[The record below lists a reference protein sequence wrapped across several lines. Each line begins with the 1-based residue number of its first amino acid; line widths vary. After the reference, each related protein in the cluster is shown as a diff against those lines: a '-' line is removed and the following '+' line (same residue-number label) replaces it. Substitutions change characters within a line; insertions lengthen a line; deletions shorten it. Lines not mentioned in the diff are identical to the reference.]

1 MPTQQIFLKMS
12 FLRIFQKKF
21 RQSILRIFY
30 YLIKKIKKR
39 MGLSSEINLSLVN
52 NTTLAQTINIMGSV
66 TPQGFANNSNDL
78 YEYDLSSD
86 SFTNLSS
93 VTILIA
99 TSPDPTFVAYT
110 APVQSDNVEGI
121 VYALNTLNKGIFQNS
136 GDIVYV
142 SGSDYSYS
150 NLVVNSSTSSSIILG
165 TTGLNPIGITID
177 SAGNIYTINNTDN
190 NITKITPFGVST
202 TLASIGVNSKGI
214 TIDSAGNLYTP
225 SFASSSVKKTTPSGS
240 TSYIVSTGANPSA
253 ITIDSLGN
261 IYTAN
266 FIGNNI
272 TKITPLG
279 VATSYGSLVSS
290 TPIGMVVDSNGN
302 VFVVASIDTVRKITP
317 SGVSTNF
324 GVFTL
329 GNLTS
334 IAIDSSDNIYVSDY
348 SNQIIYKLTPLAVQT
363 TYGTSTSNPTD
374 IAIDSLDNIYCIN
387 QNDTVDKILSTGG
400 TITISDLSVYSG
412 SLSAIIVDSFF
423 NVYVTDNTNN
433 DVYKITP

>member
-1 MPTQQIFLKMS
+1 
-12 FLRIFQKKF
+12 
-21 RQSILRIFY
+21 
-30 YLIKKIKKR
+30 